1 MKNVTTPRAV
11 SFEDALRNLAS
22 KLTGTPVKELPRT
35 QEAVVQYM
43 AEHVPSVD
51 EMAEAV
57 TQEVI
62 ARLAQIT
69 PAGETDEEQ
78 PGGEPVADGEP
89 ASAEDGAAAA
99 STTPEQPQEPAAEE
113 QPATEG
119 KTKNGKSRKN

>member
-1 MKNVTTPRAV
+1 MRNVTTPRTV
-11 SFEDALRNLAS
+11 SFEEALRNLAS

-78 PGGEPVADGEP
+78 PGGEPAADGEP
-89 ASAEDGAAAA
+89 ASGEDGAAAA

-119 KTKNGKSRKN
+119 KAKNGKSRKN

>member
-1 MKNVTTPRAV
+1 MRNVTTPRTV

-78 PGGEPVADGEP
+78 PGGEPAADGEP
-89 ASAEDGAAAA
+89 ASGEDGAAAA

-113 QPATEG
+113 QPAPEG

>member
-1 MKNVTTPRAV
+1 MKNVTTPRTV

-78 PGGEPVADGEP
+78 PGGEPAADGEP
-89 ASAEDGAAAA
+89 ASGEDGAAAA

-119 KTKNGKSRKN
+119 KAKNGKSRKN

>member
-1 MKNVTTPRAV
+1 MRNVTTPRTV

-35 QEAVVQYM
+35 LEAVVQYM

-78 PGGEPVADGEP
+78 PGGEPAADGEP
-89 ASAEDGAAAA
+89 ASGEDGAAAA

-119 KTKNGKSRKN
+119 KAKNGKSRKN

>member
-1 MKNVTTPRAV
+1 MRNVTIPRTV

-43 AEHVPSVD
+43 AEHVPAVN
-51 EMAEAV
+51 EMAEAI

-62 ARLAQIT
+62 ARLAQST

-78 PGGEPVADGEP
+78 PGGEPVTAGESASDGG
-89 ASAEDGAAAA
+89 GAAD
-99 STTPEQPQEPAAEE
+99 TGITPEQPQEPAAEE
-113 QPATEG
+113 QPVTKG
-119 KTKNGKSRKN
+119 KPKNGKSHKN

>member
-1 MKNVTTPRAV
+1 MKNVTTPRTV

-78 PGGEPVADGEP
+78 PGGEP
-89 ASAEDGAAAA
+89 
-99 STTPEQPQEPAAEE
+99 
-113 QPATEG
+113 ATEG

>member
-1 MKNVTTPRAV
+1 MKNVTTPRMV

-78 PGGEPVADGEP
+78 PGGEPAADGEP
-89 ASAEDGAAAA
+89 ASDEGGAAAA
-99 STTPEQPQEPAAEE
+99 STTPEQPQESAAEE

-119 KTKNGKSRKN
+119 KAKNGKSRKN

>member
-1 MKNVTTPRAV
+1 MRNVTTPRTV
-11 SFEDALRNLAS
+11 SFEEALRNLAS

-35 QEAVVQYM
+35 QEGVVQYM

-62 ARLAQIT
+62 ARLVQIT

-78 PGGEPVADGEP
+78 TGGEPAADGEP
-89 ASAEDGAAAA
+89 ASGEDGAAAA

>member
-1 MKNVTTPRAV
+1 MKNVTTPRTV

-43 AEHVPSVD
+43 AERVPSVD
-51 EMAEAV
+51 EIAEAV

-78 PGGEPVADGEP
+78 PGGEPAADSEP
-89 ASAEDGAAAA
+89 ASGEDGAAAA
-99 STTPEQPQEPAAEE
+99 STTPEQPQEPA
-113 QPATEG
+113 TEG
-119 KTKNGKSRKN
+119 KTKNGKSHKN

>member
-1 MKNVTTPRAV
+1 MKNVTTPRTV

-57 TQEVI
+57 TQEAI

-78 PGGEPVADGEP
+78 PGGEPAADGEP
-89 ASAEDGAAAA
+89 ASGEDGAAAA

-119 KTKNGKSRKN
+119 KAKNGKSRKN

>member
-1 MKNVTTPRAV
+1 MRNVTTPRTV

-78 PGGEPVADGEP
+78 PGGEPAADGEP
-89 ASAEDGAAAA
+89 ASGEDGAAAA

-119 KTKNGKSRKN
+119 KAKNGKSRKN

>member
-1 MKNVTTPRAV
+1 MKNVTTPRTV

-78 PGGEPVADGEP
+78 PGGEP
-89 ASAEDGAAAA
+89 AAA
-99 STTPEQPQEPAAEE
+99 STTPEQPQEPAADE
-113 QPATEG
+113 QPAPEG

>member
-1 MKNVTTPRAV
+1 MRNVTTPRTV

-22 KLTGTPVKELPRT
+22 KLTGIPVKELPRT

-78 PGGEPVADGEP
+78 PGGEPAADGEP
-89 ASAEDGAAAA
+89 ASGEDGAAAA

-119 KTKNGKSRKN
+119 KAKNGKSRKN